1 MTVITVKRNHPA
13 RAAIADLP
21 NYFDSKGRAIAAIES
36 ILNDYGMELE
46 FVDCSGDEGSSIF
59 PIHVDCDSRMLCER
73 CGDAIENVEYN
84 NVISFSWYKMPS
96 GLYEITVY
104 IS

>member
-1 MTVITVKRNHPA
+1 MTVIMVKRNSPA

-21 NYFDSKGRAIAAIES
+21 NYFDSKGGAISAVRT

-46 FVDCSGDEGSSIF
+46 FVECSGDEGSSTF
-59 PIHVDCDSRMLCER
+59 PIHVDCDSRMLCEH
-73 CGDAIENVEYN
+73 CGDDIKNAEYN
-84 NVISFSWYKMPS
+84 NVVSFSWYKMSS
-96 GLYEITVY
+96 GRYEITAY